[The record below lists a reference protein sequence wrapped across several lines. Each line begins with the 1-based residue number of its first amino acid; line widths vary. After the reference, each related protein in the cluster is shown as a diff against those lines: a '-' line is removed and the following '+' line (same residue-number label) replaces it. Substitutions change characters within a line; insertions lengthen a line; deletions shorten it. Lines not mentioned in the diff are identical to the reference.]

1 MACKNILKVR
11 LVLLVRAILEV
22 CRTNEE
28 IDRFRE
34 LVNYVDASN
43 IKIIR
48 KILAL
53 YYFFFK
59 KMHLYLLLLLF
70 LL

>member
-28 IDRFRE
+28 MDRFRE
-34 LVNYVDASN
+34 HVNYIDASN

-59 KMHLYLLLLLF
+59 KMHLYLLLYLF